1 MESTIQISPEMYRL
15 LQRRAIETRTTPEA
29 VAETALRL
37 QLGNSAHIEQR
48 LTTDGPQAYVRGT
61 RVAVRHVAAFFRAG
75 HSTEDI
81 LKKDLPHLTAAS
93 IYEALAYYH
102 DHRAEIDG
110 ELEANSE
117 QATRQQFQ
125 SLLTAEQLARLTG
138 QT

>member
-117 QATRQQFQ
+117 QATRQQLQ
-125 SLLTAEQLARLTG
+125 SLLTPERYAQLTG
-138 QT
+138 QA